1 MDETSPQGHDP
12 NYRSSRHEFDR
23 LELTMRHSNWPVYL
37 LTIALV
43 VAVAAG
49 FMYASGERQQ
59 RRDLAAA
66 NQSLATSLAQVQN
79 QLQSVSQRMSDLLAR
94 TTPPS
99 VPARVQGWPRVRK
112 AAQARV
118 ARNDRGLGNVQ
129 SQLSEQQKQIAS
141 AREEIDKTKSDLS
154 QTRDDLQSNINTT
167 KDELNGSIART
178 HDEVVVLQK
187 RGERN
192 YYEFALDKSKQYS
205 RVGPLSVE
213 LRKADAK
220 HKRFDMLMLVD
231 DNELQ
236 KKSVNLYETVW
247 ISLSDRPQPIELVV
261 NKITKDHIAGYLSE
275 PKYKK
280 SELQSSVSGKAS
292 ERDTTAVTLQVRGRL
307 SRFSRVRGLHFGGG
321 A

>member
-12 NYRSSRHEFDR
+12 NYRSSRHEFER
-23 LELTMRHSNWPVYL
+23 RGLTMRRSNWPVYL
-37 LTIALV
+37 LTFGLV

-49 FMYASGERQQ
+49 YMYASGERQQ

-66 NQSLATSLAQVQN
+66 NQNLATSLAQVRN
-79 QLQSVSQRMSDLLAR
+79 QLQSMSERMSDLLAR
-94 TTPPS
+94 TTPP
-99 VPARVQGWPRVRK
+99 VPAPSRVQSRPRVRTT
-112 AAQARV
+112 ADFRV
-118 ARNDRGLGNVQ
+118 VRNAPSFGDIQ

-141 AREEIDKTKSDLS
+141 AREEINKTKSDLS

-220 HKRFDMLMLVD
+220 HKRFDMMMLVD

-261 NKITKDHIAGYLSE
+261 NKITKDHIEGYLSE

-280 SELQSSVSGKAS
+280 SELQSSVSAKPAGA
-292 ERDTTAVTLQVRGRL
+292 TLQQ
-307 SRFSRVRGLHFGGG
+307 
-321 A
+321 

>member
-1 MDETSPQGHDP
+1 
-12 NYRSSRHEFDR
+12 
-23 LELTMRHSNWPVYL
+23 
-37 LTIALV
+37 V

-49 FMYASGERQQ
+49 YMYASGERQQ
-59 RRDLAAA
+59 QRDLAAA
-66 NQSLATSLAQVQN
+66 NRNLATSLAQVQS
-79 QLQSVSQRMSDLLAR
+79 QLQSVSERMSDVLAR
-94 TTPPS
+94 TTPPA
-99 VPARVQGWPRVRK
+99 PAPTPSRVQSKPRVRTT
-112 AAQARV
+112 ADFRV
-118 ARNDRGLGNVQ
+118 DRDAPRFGNIQ
-129 SQLSEQQKQIAS
+129 SLLSEQQKQIAS
-141 AREEIDKTKSDLS
+141 ARDEINKTQSDLS
-154 QTRDDLQSNINTT
+154 QTRDDLQNNINMT

-220 HKRFDMLMLVD
+220 HKRFDMMMLVD

-247 ISLSDRPQPIELVV
+247 ISLSDRPQPMELVV
-261 NKITKDHIAGYLSE
+261 NKITKDHIEGYLSE

-280 SELQSSVSGKAS
+280 SELQSSVSAKPARS
-292 ERDTTAVTLQVRGRL
+292 TLQQ
-307 SRFSRVRGLHFGGG
+307 
-321 A
+321 

>member
-1 MDETSPQGHDP
+1 MDSTSPQGHDP
-12 NYRSSRHEFDR
+12 NYRSSRQEFDR
-23 LELTMRHSNWPVYL
+23 EFTRRRSNWPVYL

-43 VAVAAG
+43 GAVAAG
-49 FMYASGERQQ
+49 YMYASGERQQ

-66 NQSLATSLAQVQN
+66 NQSLAASLAQVQN
-79 QLQSVSQRMSDLLAR
+79 QLQSVSERMSDLLAR
-94 TTPPS
+94 TTPQAPAPTPS
-99 VPARVQGWPRVRK
+99 RVQSRPRVRTT
-112 AAQARV
+112 ADVRV
-118 ARNDRGLGNVQ
+118 VGNALGFGDIQ

-141 AREEIDKTKSDLS
+141 ARAEINKTKSDLS

-220 HKRFDMLMLVD
+220 HKRFDMMMLVD

-275 PKYKK
+275 PKYKM
-280 SELQSSVSGKAS
+280 SELQSSVSVKPAGA
-292 ERDTTAVTLQVRGRL
+292 TLQQ
-307 SRFSRVRGLHFGGG
+307 
-321 A
+321 

>member
-1 MDETSPQGHDP
+1 MDTHDS
-12 NYRSSRHEFDR
+12 NYDSSRHEFER
-23 LELTMRHSNWPVYL
+23 REPTMRRSNWPVYL
-37 LTIALV
+37 LTVALV
-43 VAVAAG
+43 IAVAG
-49 FMYASGERQQ
+49 GYMYASGERQQ

-66 NQSLATSLAQVQN
+66 NQSLASSLAQVQS
-79 QLQSVSQRMSDLLAR
+79 QLQSVNERMSDLLTR
-94 TTPPS
+94 TAPPPAP
-99 VPARVQGWPRVRK
+99 VPARVHGWTRVQTPAK
-112 AAQARV
+112 VRV
-118 ARNDRGLGNVQ
+118 VPNDRGLGNIQ
-129 SQLSEQQKQIAS
+129 SQLSEQRKQIAS
-141 AREEIDKTKSDLS
+141 ARQEINRTQSDLS

-178 HDEVVVLQK
+178 HDEVVLLQK

-213 LRKADAK
+213 LRKADTK

-247 ISLSDRPQPIELVV
+247 ISLSDRPQPMELVV
-261 NKITKDHIAGYLSE
+261 NKITKDHIEGYLSE

-280 SELQSSVSGKAS
+280 SELQSSVAAKPSGP
-292 ERDTTAVTLQVRGRL
+292 TLQQ
-307 SRFSRVRGLHFGGG
+307 
-321 A
+321 